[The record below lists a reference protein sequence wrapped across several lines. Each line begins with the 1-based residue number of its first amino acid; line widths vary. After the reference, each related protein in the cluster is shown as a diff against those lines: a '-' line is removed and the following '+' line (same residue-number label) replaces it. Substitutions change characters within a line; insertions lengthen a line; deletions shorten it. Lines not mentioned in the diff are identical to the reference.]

1 MRSNATVGP
10 PLECVFYRNDSIQ
23 PYERYCKLAENHPYL
38 IDIRQDWD
46 RSIRQAVERLP
57 SLSAAFAD
65 NP

>member
-10 PLECVFYRNDSIQ
+10 PLECLFYRNDSIQ
-23 PYERYCKLAENHPYL
+23 PYERYCKLKKTTYL
-38 IDIRQDWD
+38 IEIRQDWD

-57 SLSAAFAD
+57 SLSAAFED